1 MIDLIKTLNLP
12 VIVVARSGL
21 GTINH
26 TCLTLQSLRN
36 QAIEVF
42 GVVING
48 EPNFENRQAI
58 EHFGKVQVLAE
69 MPKFEKLESE
79 MLISWTKENLLCR
92 L

>member
-69 MPKFEKLESE
+69 MPKFEKLESKT
-79 MLISWTKENLLCR
+79 LNAWAKENLLCR